1 MGPLFPDQN
10 VSCILYNVYSSSSSS
25 SSSSSAA
32 LDHWIKTVVVPEEQT
47 KKTFV
52 RIVRMRIEIH
62 LETGIPM
69 MAWEVTSARRTH
81 TKLRYELALCYKN
94 RNALQ
99 L

>member
-52 RIVRMRIEIH
+52 IHTTRMKIR
-62 LETGIPM
+62 GS
-69 MAWEVTSARRTH
+69 VVS
-81 TKLRYELALCYKN
+81 
-94 RNALQ
+94 
-99 L
+99 